1 MDAVGRAVVAR
12 IHELKKRPLDELLE
26 ARYQK
31 FRRIAQLEQALQTGA
46 EAVAETA
53 ETAEKL
59 AEDEAPGLIPEGQE
73 GVPPRRTPG
82 SPRGRRL

>member
-1 MDAVGRAVVAR
+1 MVQPTTPAESVAQSLNTA
-12 IHELKKRPLDELLE
+12 IVE

-46 EAVAETA
+46 EAVAEPA